1 MRTFETYLLRAFRDE
16 EGAHWSRHYIN
27 YATLKQM
34 IRHFLERRRA
44 RRNRGDI
51 EYSTDLMTSDKEYF
65 CHETDPEDALQRLA
79 AAEKEEFIVAINQE
93 LEKCTTFLHYRF
105 QALKASL
112 KSYEHEVLKIPE
124 LAAETLET
132 FHFVVANICT
142 LRQIILRFN
151 SFRRTVDAT
160 LVDES
165 DIPHARKLFALEP
178 LADVEFAISLYQTF
192 AEVKEEL
199 IQFAQQYYEF
209 RLILVSSLQS
219 VERAG
224 GGNIVVRDRILSSG
238 RQFLIKGS
246 SKQGLMFEPSLLNQ
260 KGRHLKK
267 EMRTLAKWR
276 GGKMLTP
283 KALNPSNV
291 WPLVLNLISCFLFM
305 MNNYIIEP
313 SSAYYANALGTSDAL
328 SGLMIGSSAWFAL
341 ISAVGYS
348 FWTNTSYKRPIIFAG
363 VLMIVGNF
371 MYSNAYS
378 YRNIYMCLLGR
389 AICGLGAPRV
399 INRRYVAD
407 ATPFALRTRSSAAF
421 ALMTALGAAVGPGMA
436 IVLEMF
442 EFEFKLPL
450 LRKQH
455 FNGMTGPGYFM
466 SLAWSIYTVLV
477 ILTFQEPK
485 RLGLVELRLREEFPS
500 TWDEDDNADDDDDAS
515 LDTEKL
521 GKEGIQV
528 EEPSLNSPTYCV
540 KHMSRAAAIFMAVT
554 FMKRVALESIV
565 GSTSVITKNRY
576 SWTITNVGT
585 LQLASGLLVIPL
597 SIISGWISQYFD
609 DMYMAMW
616 LNLITIFGMFVLVDV
631 TDLIYHSN
639 DTYNSHQLLS
649 VGPIRYIA
657 GSLIAFSGV
666 EACESFVASLM
677 SKAVPSKLAVGTFNS
692 GLLLT
697 LVGTSGRA
705 TGDMLI
711 TAMAFISIR
720 NLLNLLI
727 FPCIGLM
734 LAGRMLVQRNRAIL
748 AP

>member
-1 MRTFETYLLRAFRDE
+1 
-16 EGAHWSRHYIN
+16 
-27 YATLKQM
+27 
-34 IRHFLERRRA
+34 
-44 RRNRGDI
+44 
-51 EYSTDLMTSDKEYF
+51 MTSAKEYYS
-65 CHETDPEDALQRLA
+65 HEADPEEALQRLA
-79 AAEKEEFIVAINQE
+79 TSEKEEFIMAINQE
-93 LEKCTTFLHYRF
+93 LEKCTSFLDYRF

-112 KSYEHEVLKIPE
+112 KQFEQEVLRIPE
-124 LAAETLET
+124 VAAETLET

-142 LRQIILRFN
+142 LRQTILRFN
-151 SFRRTVDAT
+151 SFRRTVEAT
-160 LVDES
+160 LLDES
-165 DIPHARKLFALEP
+165 DIPQARKLFELEP
-178 LADVEFAISLYQTF
+178 LADMEVAISLYQTY
-192 AEVKEEL
+192 AQVTEEL
-199 IQFAQQYYEF
+199 TQFSQQYYEF

-246 SKQGLMFEPSLLNQ
+246 SRQGLMFEPSLLNQ

-276 GGKMLTP
+276 RSKILAS
-283 KALNPSNV
+283 KSLDPSNV

-348 FWTNTSYKRPIIFAG
+348 IWTNTSYKRPIVFAG
-363 VLMIVGNF
+363 MLMIVGNF

-389 AICGLGAPRV
+389 AVCGLGAPRV

-442 EFEFKLPL
+442 DFQFELPL

-466 SLAWSIYTVLV
+466 ALAWSIYTLLV
-477 ILTFQEPK
+477 IFTFQEPK
-485 RLGLVELRLREEFPS
+485 RSGLVELRLREDFPT
-500 TWDEDDNADDDDDAS
+500 TWDDDDAADDDDDDES

-521 GKEGIQV
+521 NKEGIQG
-528 EEPSLNSPTYCV
+528 EEPSLNSPTYCL

-554 FMKRVALESIV
+554 FMKRIALESIV

-585 LQLASGLLVIPL
+585 LHLASGLLVIPL

-609 DMYMAMW
+609 DMYIAMW

-631 TDLIYHSN
+631 TDLINRSN
-639 DTYNSHQLLS
+639 DTYNAHQLLS
-649 VGPIRYIA
+649 VGPLRYIA
-657 GSLIAFSGV
+657 GSLIAFSGI

-705 TGDMLI
+705 IGDMLI

-734 LAGRMLVQRNRAIL
+734 LAGRILVQRNRAIL
-748 AP
+748 AQ